1 MIRDVREL
9 ENTRQKLRILEQG
22 YEEARKEPGDDEEVR
37 EAELQSL
44 KQLIN
49 EFKEE
54 IIRFECE
61 NGLPV
66 TKVSDRSLTADR

>member
-1 MIRDVREL
+1 MIESIREL
-9 ENTRQKLRILEQG
+9 ENAREKLRVLEEG
-22 YEEARKEPGDDEEVR
+22 YKEASQEPCDDEEVR

-54 IIRFECE
+54 VARFDAHIG
-61 NGLPV
+61 NR
-66 TKVSDRSLTADR
+66 TRSE

>member
-1 MIRDVREL
+1 MIENIREL
-9 ENTRQKLRILEQG
+9 ENVREKLRILEEG
-22 YEEARKEPGDDEEVR
+22 YEEACHQEPSDNEEVR

-54 IIRFECE
+54 IGRFEAHQRPS
-61 NGLPV
+61 PV
-66 TKVSDRSLTADR
+66 AARLA

>member
-1 MIRDVREL
+1 MIENLQEL
-9 ENTRQKLRILEQG
+9 ESTREKLRILEEG
-22 YEEARKEPGDDEEVR
+22 YAEACAEPSDDEEVR

-54 IIRFECE
+54 IIRFECRH
-61 NGLPV
+61 GLPV
-66 TKVSDRSLTADR
+66 TSVKD